1 MFLTFSWCFHKGKAE
16 WLKIRTFNMGPKD
29 IYRGC
34 LKKGISQ
41 KSDLKNIFFVFIL
54 SLLSSFHP
62 VCWSFFFKFF
72 IIIENFLRWK
82 KSIRNNDLQ
91 VSTTTYPSVTKYK
104 WVDELQTFPF
114 LEVHN
119 HWMAK
124 TMRAVS
130 KQVELPSL
138 ICSDLRWSRVSQTSC
153 IWKIY
158 LQIWY
163 RKNVPT

>member
-1 MFLTFSWCFHKGKAE
+1 MFKERNIS
-16 WLKIRTFNMGPKD
+16 
-29 IYRGC
+29 
-34 LKKGISQ
+34 KKWSQ
-41 KSDLKNIFFVFIL
+41 KYFFCFYSFPSFFFL
-54 SLLSSFHP
+54 PSLLK
-62 VCWSFFFKFF
+62 FFFKFF
-72 IIIENFLRWK
+72 IIIENFPRWK

-124 TMRAVS
+124 TIRAVP

-138 ICSDLRWSRVSQTSC
+138 ICSDLRWSRVSRTSC

-163 RKNVPT
+163 RKNEPT

>member
-1 MFLTFSWCFHKGKAE
+1 MFKERNIS
-16 WLKIRTFNMGPKD
+16 
-29 IYRGC
+29 
-34 LKKGISQ
+34 KKWSQ
-41 KSDLKNIFFVFIL
+41 KYFFWFYSFPSFFFSP
-54 SLLSSFHP
+54 SLLK
-62 VCWSFFFKFF
+62 FFFKFF